1 MIHIGLFE
9 GIGGFSLAASNM
21 GWKTLVTCEI
31 NPFGQRVLK
40 YYWPNA
46 YHHGDIKTL
55 NYDTI
60 NSELSNRFGTGWRND
75 DIIITGGFP
84 CQPYS
89 LAGKRL
95 GKADDRHLWPEMLRI
110 IREVKPSWV
119 VGENVFGLINWNGGL
134 VFDEVQTDLETEGYE
149 VQPYVLPACGVNAPH
164 KRDRVWFVAHRNNES
179 RQERTSNRK
188 REGCEQISERSLLR
202 SYPGPISEM
211 RTITNSESQQSER
224 MRPDERESCQSQQR
238 ESGRMGCEG
247 NTEPDVTYSNSGR
260 QSSKEHGQE
269 KSRWL
274 TEKSLPND
282 WENFP
287 TQPPVRGVYDGI
299 SEYVVRIINPE
310 IYGTINKRYTDKDL
324 QKVWELFQSKEI
336 QRKIGGLYK
345 IHEPSLLLQIVQLC
359 KTSNTDKKGI
369 SIFSED
375 VSEKLL
381 RKMRKHKS
389 FTNTPQG
396 RKLEKQFRKQF
407 NNSLPFLSHEVALV
421 TMEIER
427 VSRSF
432 MSWHR
437 NESIKAM
444 GNAIVPQVA
453 LEIFKVIQQMSK

>member
-9 GIGGFSLAASNM
+9 GIGGFSLAASQM
-21 GWKTLVTCEI
+21 GWNTLVTCEI

-60 NSELSNRFGTGWRND
+60 NVELTNRFGAGWRND

-95 GKADDRHLWPEMLRI
+95 GKEDDRHLWPQMLRV
-110 IREVKPSWV
+110 IREVQPTWV

-134 VFDEVQTDLETEGYE
+134 VFDEVQTDLEAEGYE

-164 KRDRVWFVAHRNNES
+164 KRDRVWFVAHRSNTCIKEMQQRWEDGVYRPKTTTDSNNEN
-179 RQERTSNRK
+179 RQERASNRK
-188 REGCEQISERSLLR
+188 WEGCEQIRERSLLR
-202 SYPGPISEM
+202 SYPVPISEK
-211 RTITNSESQQSER
+211 RTTSNSENQQSER
-224 MRPDERESCQSQQR
+224 MRPDERESCQSQQG
-238 ESGRMGCEG
+238 ESGRMGCKG
-247 NTEPDVTYSNSGR
+247 NTESDVTYSNSGR

-269 KSRWL
+269 KSGWL

-287 TQPPVRGVYDGI
+287 TFSPICTRNDGL
-299 SEYVVRIINPE
+299 SSRLV
-310 IYGTINKRYTDKDL
+310 
-324 QKVWELFQSKEI
+324 
-336 QRKIGGLYK
+336 
-345 IHEPSLLLQIVQLC
+345 
-359 KTSNTDKKGI
+359 GI
-369 SIFSED
+369 TFP
-375 VSEKLL
+375 
-381 RKMRKHKS
+381 R
-389 FTNTPQG
+389 
-396 RKLEKQFRKQF
+396 
-407 NNSLPFLSHEVALV
+407 
-421 TMEIER
+421 
-427 VSRSF
+427 
-432 MSWHR
+432 WR

>member
-60 NSELSNRFGTGWRND
+60 NVELTNRFGAGWRND

-95 GKADDRHLWPEMLRI
+95 GKEDDRHLWPEMLRV
-110 IREVKPSWV
+110 IREVKPTWV

-134 VFDEVQTDLETEGYE
+134 VFDEVQTDLEAEGYE

-164 KRDRVWFVAHRNNES
+164 KRDRVWFVARRNNES

-188 REGCEQISERSLLR
+188 REGCEQTRERNLLR
-202 SYPGPISEM
+202 SRPRSISEI

-224 MRPDERESCQSQQR
+224 MRSDERESCQSQQR
-238 ESGRMGCEG
+238 ESGRMGCES
-247 NTEPDVTYSNSGR
+247 NTKPDVTNSNSGR
-260 QSSKEHGQE
+260 QSSEEHGQE
-269 KSRWL
+269 KSGWL

-287 TQPPVRGVYDGI
+287 TQPPVHNGDDGL
-299 SEYVVRIINPE
+299 SSRLV
-310 IYGTINKRYTDKDL
+310 
-324 QKVWELFQSKEI
+324 
-336 QRKIGGLYK
+336 
-345 IHEPSLLLQIVQLC
+345 
-359 KTSNTDKKGI
+359 GI
-369 SIFSED
+369 TFP
-375 VSEKLL
+375 
-381 RKMRKHKS
+381 R
-389 FTNTPQG
+389 
-396 RKLEKQFRKQF
+396 
-407 NNSLPFLSHEVALV
+407 
-421 TMEIER
+421 
-427 VSRSF
+427 
-432 MSWHR
+432 WR

-453 LEIFKVIQQMSK
+453 LQIFKAIEKYNNL